1 MNIQLTLDSF
11 IYKLIINK
19 DEDISF
25 ILPHVAPEKIVQNT
39 ENVRATTNEVNIK
52 YYIKTNDIIPNVVFV
67 GQDDNMNIITNG
79 NFKLY
84 KNSLTVI
91 TFNTVDA
98 GLTWLV
104 TSYDSIDVSSS
115 QDTKDII
122 KTLDKIQEKLD
133 NIDTTQIQ
141 EKLENIETGITALT
155 NKMSAVVS
163 HVVNTENSIFWIDN
177 ETLKPTR
184 PCVDPDTLEPL
195 T

>member
-25 ILPHVAPEKIVQNT
+25 ILPHVAPEKTVQNT

-52 YYIKTNDIIPNVVFV
+52 YYIKTNDIIPNVIFV

-104 TSYDSIDVSSS
+104 TSYDSIDVSAS

-122 KTLDKIQEKLD
+122 KTLDK
-133 NIDTTQIQ
+133 IQ

-163 HVVNTENSIFWIDN
+163 HVVNTENFIFWMED
-177 ETLKPTR
+177 LKPTR
-184 PCVDPDTLEPL
+184 PYVDPDTLEPL